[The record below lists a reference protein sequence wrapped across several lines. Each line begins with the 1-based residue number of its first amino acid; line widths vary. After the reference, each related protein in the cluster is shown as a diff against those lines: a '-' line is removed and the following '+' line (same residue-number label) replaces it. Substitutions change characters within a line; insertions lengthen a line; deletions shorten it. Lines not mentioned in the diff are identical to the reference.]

1 MQLSWLGLKGN
12 GQSQIQPVLNN
23 AQFVLELL
31 ACGLGGHPGNEIKIW
46 QVSKMTK
53 PSLGGLGF

>member
-12 GQSQIQPVLNN
+12 GQGKIQPVLNN

-31 ACGLGGHPGNEIKIW
+31 ASGLGSPLAMKLKSGKYPK
-46 QVSKMTK
+46 
-53 PSLGGLGF
+53 